1 MVVQGLDEDDEA
13 FNPNNEEEEPELA
26 ARDGVDL
33 NVGVPMANNLLSRQN
48 SQSHVRESVGPPHT
62 GPLVSHGR
70 EVQHSEINLN
80 LLGPS
85 EVNPP
90 GPRLPQ

>member
-13 FNPNNEEEEPELA
+13 FNPNNEEEEPDLLG
-26 ARDGVDL
+26 RDRAPDL
-33 NVGVPMANNLLSRQN
+33 NVGAAIGNNLLSRQN

-62 GPLVSHGR
+62 GPLVSQGR

-80 LLGPS
+80 LLS
-85 EVNPP
+85 
-90 GPRLPQ
+90 Q